1 MNDFKYD
8 ELNKKYQDLLE
19 ENRYLKAK
27 IKELEAESNVFESY
41 LKTFQTQELL
51 FKETCNKTEPDNRFK
66 EELIEN
72 VGICGTSSVYKFI
85 PSKSKY

>member
-27 IKELEAESNVFESY
+27 IKELEAESNVFESH
-41 LKTFQTQELL
+41 LKTFQTQELGIYGTL
-51 FKETCNKTEPDNRFK
+51 CCEFNYVAIYSPIIFYCPI
-66 EELIEN
+66 LN
-72 VGICGTSSVYKFI
+72 VK
-85 PSKSKY
+85 K